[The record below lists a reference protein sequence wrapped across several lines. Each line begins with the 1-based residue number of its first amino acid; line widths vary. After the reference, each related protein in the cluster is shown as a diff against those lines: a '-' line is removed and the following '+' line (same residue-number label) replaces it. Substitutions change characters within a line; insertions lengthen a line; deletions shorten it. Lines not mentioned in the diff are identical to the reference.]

1 MGRKCNVLDC
11 PSDSRRLEDNGVTF
25 HKMPF
30 HSDLRPKWIELCRI
44 PEERQMNKVIYVC
57 SRHFRRTDFCNF
69 KGTKYMLR
77 QGALPSVFPWTKSVI
92 KIPPPSK
99 STTASSK
106 STTSSSKSTTPKS
119 TLPSSKSTLPSSK
132 STLSSS
138 KSTLSSEDIKVPEN
152 VEIKE
157 EIVDDDNKKD
167 DEIVVK
173 IKDEPMDEDMN
184 EEEEP
189 KIKKEIEFE
198 KPPKV
203 KKENKKEIAQ
213 EIVPILKIKDELP
226 IVINFFAG
234 TRIEANDFN
243 DKWYPATILEVDYEE
258 NEVFVEFDRHLNR
271 ANEWIPMDSSRLRP
285 YVQNNTA
292 EFAVGE
298 KCMATWV
305 NSCSKYPATIKQ
317 VLEGGKFYLS
327 YENSTLQRD

>member
-11 PSDSRRLEDNGVTF
+11 PSDSKRDEDNGVTF

-30 HSDLRPKWIELCRI
+30 HSDLRPKWIELCRV

-69 KGTKYMLR
+69 KGTKYLLR

-99 STTASSK
+99 TTVPSTSK
-106 STTSSSKSTTPKS
+106 PVV
-119 TLPSSKSTLPSSK
+119 PP
-132 STLSSS
+132 
-138 KSTLSSEDIKVPEN
+138 EDIKVPEDA
-152 VEIKE
+152 EIKQE
-157 EIVDDDNKKD
+157 YTDDDNQKD
-167 DEIVVK
+167 DEIVK
-173 IKDEPMDEDMN
+173 IKDEPM
-184 EEEEP
+184 EEEIKEEEFQL
-189 KIKKEIEFE
+189 KKETENE
-198 KPPKV
+198 KPPKT
-203 KKENKKEIAQ
+203 KKENAIKKDIPL
-213 EIVPILKIKDELP
+213 EIVPTLKIKDEIP
-226 IVINFFAG
+226 VVINFFAG

-243 DKWYPATILEVDYEE
+243 DKWYPATILEVDYDE

-285 YVQNNTA
+285 FVQNTTA

-317 VLEGGKFYLS
+317 ILEGGKS
-327 YENSTLQRD
+327 YF